1 MANQRPLHA
10 MSSSTAVHTLVRI
23 IDGTGVQAAA
33 RTPKQTGPGVVEI
46 EGREIPG
53 PRQSPRRSLAS
64 PFPGVGGE
72 GVKPSANTGAFQ
84 SPSATGTLSYSP
96 IGLASRIGPAAQHDC
111 RSLRHRVSSGLR
123 SSTRCPPPGGGRGAP
138 CRRSLG
144 PGPRWAAGAGPPT
157 PIRGPIP
164 PAGKIS
170 FHQPGTRAK
179 IQSEK

>member
-84 SPSATGTLSYSP
+84 SPSATGTLSNFP
-96 IGLASRIGPAAQHDC
+96 ASHPDRPFLKAYLIY
-111 RSLRHRVSSGLR
+111 L
-123 SSTRCPPPGGGRGAP
+123 GGG
-138 CRRSLG
+138 
-144 PGPRWAAGAGPPT
+144 
-157 PIRGPIP
+157 
-164 PAGKIS
+164 
-170 FHQPGTRAK
+170 
-179 IQSEK
+179 